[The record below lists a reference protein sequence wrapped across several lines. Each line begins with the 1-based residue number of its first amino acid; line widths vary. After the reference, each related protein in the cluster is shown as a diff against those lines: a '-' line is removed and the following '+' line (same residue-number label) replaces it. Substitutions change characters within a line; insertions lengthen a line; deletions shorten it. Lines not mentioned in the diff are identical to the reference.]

1 MGKKSSAISVNQFV
15 VFRLGKEEY
24 GIDIHKVTTIER
36 MTCITRVPKTA
47 EFVEGVMSL
56 RGEIVPVI
64 DLRKRFNLP
73 KVDDTDESRIIV
85 FKVEDV
91 VLGMIVDM
99 VTEVVSI
106 PIENMEGVSSLA
118 NDHLANYVYGVG
130 KIGDRIITL
139 LNLESLIEN
148 SQD

>member
-1 MGKKSSAISVNQFV
+1 MAKKETVIDVNQFV

-36 MTCITRVPKTA
+36 ASFITRVPKTA

-56 RGEIVPVI
+56 RGEIIPVI

-73 KVDDTDESRIIV
+73 KVEQTDESRIIV

-99 VTEVVSI
+99 VTEVVTI
-106 PIENMEGVSSLA
+106 PSDNMEGIGSLA
-118 NDHLANYVYGVG
+118 NEHLANYVYGVG

-148 SQD
+148 TQD

>member
-1 MGKKSSAISVNQFV
+1 MSKKSINETNQFV
-15 VFRLGKEEY
+15 TFKLGKEEY

-36 MTCITRVPKTA
+36 MTDITRVPRTA
-47 EFVEGVMSL
+47 DFVKGVMSL
-56 RGEIVPVI
+56 RGEVVPVI
-64 DLRKRFNLP
+64 DLRRRFNLP
-73 KVDDTDESRIIV
+73 KFEETDESRIII

-91 VLGMIVDM
+91 ILGMTVDL

-106 PIENMEGVSSLA
+106 QTDSIEATATVT
-118 NDHLANYVYGVG
+118 NDHMANYVYGVG

-148 SQD
+148 NQE